1 MREELK
7 TMCNV
12 IVELDDD
19 ENKQVMMVLLS
30 SMMYDRYIDSALE
43 VYEGSK
49 EGVSV
54 KHKHRF
60 WRRLQTL
67 TYPKNVL

>member
-7 TMCNV
+7 TICNV
-12 IVELDDD
+12 IVGLDDD
-19 ENKQVMMVLLS
+19 EKKQVMMVLLS

-49 EGVSV
+49 EGMSV
-54 KHKHRF
+54 KHEHRF
-60 WRRLQTL
+60 WKLVNSIPL
-67 TYPKNVL
+67 

>member
-12 IVELDDD
+12 IVGLDDN
-19 ENKQVMMVLLS
+19 EKKQVMMVLLS
-30 SMMYDRYIDSALE
+30 SMMYDSIIDGALE

-49 EGVSV
+49 EGMNV
-54 KHKHRF
+54 KHKNRF
-60 WRRLQTL
+60 WRRLRTL
-67 TYPKNVL
+67 TDPNNVL

>member
-19 ENKQVMMVLLS
+19 EKKQVMMVLLS

-43 VYEGSK
+43 IYQESK
-49 EGVSV
+49 EGMNV
-54 KHKHRF
+54 KHKNRF
-60 WRRLQTL
+60 WHRLQTL
-67 TYPKNVL
+67 TDPNNAL